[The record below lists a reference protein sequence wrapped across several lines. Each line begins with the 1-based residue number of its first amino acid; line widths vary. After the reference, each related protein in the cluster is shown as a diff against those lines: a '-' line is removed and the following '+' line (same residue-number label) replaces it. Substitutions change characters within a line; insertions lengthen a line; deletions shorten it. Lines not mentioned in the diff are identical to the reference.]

1 VAKQCVHCGN
11 ILPSDNTRYCTK
23 CGKKV
28 PSSRPVKRSLSGDP
42 PAWMQHLE
50 SSLKKPL
57 TDIPPP
63 ELPEKA
69 GEQEKTEDLSP
80 LEKRGGFIEYEEEM
94 VDDLPTRSLPVTDSH
109 RNQAQPLT
117 KSDHARETLNEEE
130 TANDL
135 PTVPMLASLPET
147 RPGRHNL
154 PAPATGN
161 GNVARL
167 DEIEKTFTRPL
178 AAQRQSISATPSGV
192 QQHRQAPIEP
202 VQSPV
207 TQRTVTPAPFPQP
220 QFPPVQVFQQTPP
233 VSMPVPRIAHSKRRG
248 RKRLMFV
255 FVVLF
260 VLSLA
265 GVIAWIITFQPF
277 AVPEIT
283 KTTQAFQN
291 ADLGIT
297 LQYPQQWAADVQAQK
312 GAVYFHDVNSTDQVN
327 ITVVASGGLSM
338 NQYISKVASSI
349 GMTGQKAEASLSFA
363 GALWQQTQGNVQQ
376 SGASYTASV
385 LVATHGGRYYTI
397 VQLAPSSTYIHED
410 QLVFSPIRSS
420 FRFL

>member
-1 VAKQCVHCGN
+1 VAKQCVHCGK

-23 CGKKV
+23 CGNKV
-28 PSSRPVKRSLSGDP
+28 PSSHPVKRSLSGEP
-42 PAWMQHLE
+42 PAWMHHLE

-57 TDIPPP
+57 TDIPSP

-69 GEQEKTEDLSP
+69 VEQEKTEDLSP

-130 TANDL
+130 TAIDL

-147 RPGRHNL
+147 RPGQHHL
-154 PAPATGN
+154 PAPAT

-178 AAQRQSISATPSGV
+178 AAQRQSIAATPGNSV

-202 VQSPV
+202 VLSPEM
-207 TQRTVTPAPFPQP
+207 QRSVTPLPFPQP

-233 VSMPVPRIAHSKRRG
+233 VSIPVPRVAHPKRRG

-260 VLSLA
+260 VLSLG
-265 GVIAWIITFQPF
+265 GVVAWIITFQPF

-283 KTTQAFQN
+283 RTTQAFQN
-291 ADLGIT
+291 ADLGIS
-297 LQYPQQWAADVQAQK
+297 LQYPQQWTADVHAQK

-327 ITVVASGGLSM
+327 ITVVATGGQSM
-338 NQYISKVASSI
+338 NQYISKVAASI

-363 GALWQQTQGNVQQ
+363 GASWQQAQGNVQQ

-385 LVATHGGRYYTI
+385 LVTTHGGRYYTI
-397 VQLAPSSTYIHED
+397 VQLAPASTYIHED
-410 QLVFSPIRSS
+410 QLVFSTMRSS

>member
-1 VAKQCVHCGN
+1 
-11 ILPSDNTRYCTK
+11 
-23 CGKKV
+23 
-28 PSSRPVKRSLSGDP
+28 
-42 PAWMQHLE
+42 MQHLE

-63 ELPEKA
+63 ELTEKA
-69 GEQEKTEDLSP
+69 VEQEKTEDLSP

-109 RNQAQPLT
+109 RNHAQPLT

-130 TANDL
+130 TAIDL

-147 RPGRHNL
+147 RPGQHNL
-154 PAPATGN
+154 STPATGN
-161 GNVARL
+161 GNVAHL
-167 DEIEKTFTRPL
+167 DEIERTFTRPL
-178 AAQRQSISATPSGV
+178 AAQRQSIAPTPSNSV
-192 QQHRQAPIEP
+192 QQHRQAPVEP
-202 VQSPV
+202 VLSPEM
-207 TQRTVTPAPFPQP
+207 QRTVTPAFPQP
-220 QFPPVQVFQQTPP
+220 QFPPGQVFQQTPP
-233 VSMPVPRIAHSKRRG
+233 VSMPVPRVAHPKRRG

-265 GVIAWIITFQPF
+265 GVVAWIITFQPF

-283 KTTQAFQN
+283 KTTQVFQN
-291 ADLGIT
+291 AGLGIT

-338 NQYISKVASSI
+338 NQYISKVAGSI
-349 GMTGQKAEASLSFA
+349 GMTGQKAETSLFFA
-363 GALWQQTQGNVQQ
+363 GASWQQTQGNVQQ

-385 LVATHGGRYYTI
+385 LVTMRGGRYYTI

-410 QLVFSPIRSS
+410 QLVFSTIRSS